1 MDPLKIIEKYY
12 DKNSNLYDIL
22 VRHSIKVCDKALMIA
37 DKHPELHVDRKFIK
51 EASMLHD
58 IGIFKTNAPDIECYG
73 THEYIE
79 HGYLGSEIVF
89 NEGYPRHALVC
100 ERHTGM
106 GLTLEWIIE
115 SNLPVPHRDMM
126 PVSIEEQIICYA
138 DKFYSK
144 TKFDNEQSVEKI
156 LSKLSKYDE
165 NQARKFIEWN
175 ERFG

>member
-1 MDPLKIIEKYY
+1 M
-12 DKNSNLYDIL
+12 
-22 VRHSIKVCDKALMIA
+22 
-37 DKHPELHVDRKFIK
+37 
-51 EASMLHD
+51 
-58 IGIFKTNAPDIECYG
+58 
-73 THEYIE
+73 
-79 HGYLGSEIVF
+79 
-89 NEGYPRHALVC
+89 VC

-156 LSKLSKYDE
+156 FSKLSKYDE